1 MCVLLSITMVFAITH
16 MGDEHSFYLMS
27 RKLLSNCYSLNRNK
41 NLVTKKSDKCDL
53 CNHTRELH
61 DIDED
66 GTYCYVCKRYE
77 QLM

>member
-1 MCVLLSITMVFAITH
+1 MNILLI
-16 MGDEHSFYLMS
+16 ECPE
-27 RKLLSNCYSLNRNK
+27 NCYPTVIALIETK

>member
-1 MCVLLSITMVFAITH
+1 
-16 MGDEHSFYLMS
+16 
-27 RKLLSNCYSLNRNK
+27 
-41 NLVTKKSDKCDL
+41 VTKKSDKCDL
-53 CNHTRELH
+53 CNHTRELQ